1 MSAKNMMEETKV
13 KLYDLKVNYQKNPMG
28 IDLHN
33 PVFSWKIKESKGTCQ
48 VYTRCFPGAR
58 KTLLL
63 ESVGT

>member
-33 PVFSWKIKESKGTCQ
+33 PVFFLEDKGIQ
-48 VYTRCFPGAR
+48 GNMSGLFQ
-58 KTLLL
+58 
-63 ESVGT
+63 SVDLGK